1 MKARIESGKVVKYNN
16 IPNTL
21 KSSSGT
27 ILNASKLSAD
37 RLKDLGFMD
46 VITPSYDANTES
58 IYNIHFDT
66 ELNAFTYDVKDIDF
80 GVTLDQAKSNKSNE
94 LKANTHSLLSV
105 TDWYITRKTELDI
118 DVPTSILDGRN
129 SIRDNHDTKDAEILA
144 LTSIIEVLN
153 YTI

>member
-27 ILNASKLSAD
+27 ILNASKLSSEK
-37 RLKDLGFMD
+37 LEQLGFID
-46 VITPSYDANTES
+46 VVIPSYDASTES
-58 IYNIHFDT
+58 VYNIHFDNK
-66 ELNAFTYDVKDIDF
+66 LNAFTYDVKDIDF

-94 LKANTHSLLSV
+94 LKANTHNLLSA

-118 DVPTSILDGRN
+118 DIPTSILDDRK
-129 SIRDNHDTKDAEILA
+129 SIRDNHDTKDAEIMA